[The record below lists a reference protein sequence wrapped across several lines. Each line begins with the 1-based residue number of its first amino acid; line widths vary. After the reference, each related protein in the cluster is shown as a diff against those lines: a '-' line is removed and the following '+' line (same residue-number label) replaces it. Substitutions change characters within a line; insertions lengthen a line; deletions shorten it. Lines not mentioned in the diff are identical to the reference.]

1 MIKSLSILSSLALT
15 FLVLFT
21 SAQNVAAQDD
31 LEGKTISSVSVRY
44 SGAKTV
50 AKQRILDNMSSKAG
64 QKYSSENIDNDI
76 RNLVAK
82 GLVEDLEILVETNG
96 NSLKLIVQLKTKT
109 SLVGVG
115 FIGNTKFKSKEL
127 LEHLDFKPGVLITDA
142 LMLEGKNKILKKYNN
157 SGYPDVVIEEPR
169 IVPTDRAGYSDLK
182 YIIDEGQKS
191 IVRKIKFAGNRN
203 IASHTLRNLMKT
215 RQKGIF
221 SFLTKSG
228 IIDLDK
234 LDDDLELVLEHYRN
248 NGFLKV
254 SSPGFSRE
262 PVKDGRIDL
271 ILNINEGA
279 KYKVNQVAFGP
290 MKIFKPADLAPALRL
305 SAGTAYS
312 SKKIKADVKTIR
324 SYYGSKGYADA
335 RVLPEIKPAGGTNV
349 NVIYRVTEG
358 KFFRVGKVTIEGNN
372 ITRDRVIRRE
382 IPLKPGDNFNTV
394 DIETTRKRLRNLDY
408 FGQVIVTPSESALEG
423 YRDININVAEKKT
436 GSLDFGLGF
445 SSVDDIVVFVN
456 LEQRN
461 FDIKNPMAFRGGGQ
475 RFGLEVKAGTETQN
489 FKISLVEPWFLGKR
503 LSLGGELY
511 YRSSQYLSDFYDQVN
526 AGGAIY
532 IRKPLGKR
540 SYIKAEY
547 RLEQIEIDVDS
558 DTPPD
563 SEFLE
568 EEGDYLR
575 STLGLNY
582 VYDSRDTLSTPRSG
596 HKVDLGVF
604 YSGLGGDVNTY
615 GLTAKGAKHW
625 NLWWDSILTLKGA
638 VAVADGSDDI
648 PIFERQFLGGAR
660 NLRGYDFND
669 IGPRDAATGES
680 LGGNTSA
687 YMTAEM
693 TFPVVEKVRVATFFD
708 AGFVNEDSFDFSTSN
723 THTDLGLGLRL
734 NLPIGPI
741 AIDYAIPLSFNDDE
755 SDKGGQFNF
764 YINYEF

>member
-1 MIKSLSILSSLALT
+1 MTKSLSILSSLALT

-96 NSLKLIVQLKTKT
+96 NSLKLIVELKTKT

-312 SKKIKADVKTIR
+312 SKKIRADVTTIR

-669 IGPRDAATGES
+669 IGPRDDATGES